1 MIEKIKTRYWDMAA
15 ATCESLLSEMDAWRN
30 NRNKCRLVC
39 FCDANGL
46 AHGWQDEEL
55 ALAYR
60 KADAV
65 VADGLA
71 LKKLVAICGGRL
83 PGRVI
88 GPVFFEK
95 AMEYGIGRGWRHVF
109 CGTNEE
115 TLAKLKTN
123 MEARFPGVK
132 IVGTFAPEY
141 SPDPKVP
148 KNMECDFLWVA
159 LGSPKQEKWCA
170 KHLDEFK
177 AACVLPVGAAFD
189 FHAGMQ
195 KPVPQWVHRCGV
207 CWLWRMCT
215 GGWRVLKRDLW
226 CVPRAAWILL
236 SEFARMNLVSQH

>member
-1 MIEKIKTRYWDMAA
+1 MEKINTRYWNMAA
-15 ATCESLLSEMDAWRN
+15 VTYESLLAEMESWRQAKDKS
-30 NRNKCRLVC
+30 RFVC

-46 AHGWQDEEL
+46 AHGWHDEEL
-55 ALAYR
+55 AAAYR

-95 AMEYGIGRGWRHVF
+95 AMEYGIGRGWRHAF

-115 TLAKLKTN
+115 TLAKLKAN